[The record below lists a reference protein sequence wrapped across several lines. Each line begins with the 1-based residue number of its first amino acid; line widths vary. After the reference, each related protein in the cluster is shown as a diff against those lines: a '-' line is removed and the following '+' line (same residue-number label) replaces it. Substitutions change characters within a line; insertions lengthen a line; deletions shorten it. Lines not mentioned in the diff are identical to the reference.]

1 VGNDR
6 RCVTGG
12 ARLTLPSWTRVLK
25 VFLFWGVYDTMY
37 IFNDTDMLKE
47 YFEKFGE
54 IIEVVRGMSSYSGC
68 GLCAVYSTIYPCF
81 CACVGGYER

>member
-1 VGNDR
+1 M
-6 RCVTGG
+6 TGG

-68 GLCAVYSTIYPCF
+68 GLV
-81 CACVGGYER
+81 CVRCIARYTPVSVHV